1 MPDKKDYFDRIDYVY
16 ITFIKII
23 KISILIIIT
32 FFINPLIRISYLLII
47 ILLRSVQFIK
57 FYYSRYLYFSYN
69 YDMLTFR
76 LIILSIWLTILI
88 IKTQNNTMLINLLF
102 INILFLLFTLI
113 LTFTTVNILFFYFY
127 FEWSLIPIF
136 IIIIG
141 WGYQPERLKASLS
154 LFFYTLFASLPLL
167 IIILL
172 IMKYNMSSIIN
183 SNYALTLRFNILL
196 IIILAFLVKFPIFSF
211 HLWLPKAHVEAPVSG
226 SIILAGIL
234 LKLGGYGLLRLN
246 RLINCNKVSLI
257 IIRLAL
263 IGGAILRIVCI
274 LQSDL
279 KVVIAYS
286 RVVHIALVIIG
297 VISLI
302 KFGLEGGI
310 SIIIA
315 HGLCSSG
322 IFAAA
327 NIIYER
333 RHSRRYYFN
342 TGFLNLAPFFSLLWF
357 ILIISNFG
365 GPFTF
370 NLLGEILLIII
381 LSCIRNI
388 RLVIILFLS
397 FFSAA
402 YRIILYRSTNQGQL
416 SRNIS
421 SNKWLKQRELQILI
435 CHVWPLFF
443 MRILI
448 VSII

>member
-1 MPDKKDYFDRIDYVY
+1 MG
-16 ITFIKII
+16 
-23 KISILIIIT
+23 
-32 FFINPLIRISYLLII
+32 
-47 ILLRSVQFIK
+47 
-57 FYYSRYLYFSYN
+57 
-69 YDMLTFR
+69 
-76 LIILSIWLTILI
+76 
-88 IKTQNNTMLINLLF
+88 
-102 INILFLLFTLI
+102 
-113 LTFTTVNILFFYFY
+113 
-127 FEWSLIPIF
+127 IF
-136 IIIIG
+136 
-141 WGYQPERLKASLS
+141 
-154 LFFYTLFASLPLL
+154 
-167 IIILL
+167 
-172 IMKYNMSSIIN
+172 
-183 SNYALTLRFNILL
+183 
-196 IIILAFLVKFPIFSF
+196 AFLVKAPVYFF

-310 SIIIA
+310 
-315 HGLCSSG
+315 
-322 IFAAA
+322 
-327 NIIYER
+327 
-333 RHSRRYYFN
+333 
-342 TGFLNLAPFFSLLWF
+342 F

-397 FFSAA
+397 FFFCP

-435 CHVWPLFF
+435 CHVAF
-443 MRILI
+443 ILYENFNSFYNI
-448 VSII
+448 KIYFNKN